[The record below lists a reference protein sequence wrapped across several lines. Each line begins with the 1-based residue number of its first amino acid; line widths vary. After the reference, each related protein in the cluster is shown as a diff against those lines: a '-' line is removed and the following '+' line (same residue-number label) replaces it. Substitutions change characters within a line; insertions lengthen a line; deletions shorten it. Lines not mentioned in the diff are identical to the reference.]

1 MGILK
6 EEIKEKDKEIKQLL
20 EEQKLNDKSED
31 LIEKNLI
38 SKLTDLL
45 KITRFLLKIENVYL
59 TIANTL
65 NFRGSS
71 GQIPISQ
78 IK

>member
-38 SKLTDLL
+38 SKLTDLFKNY
-45 KITRFLLKIENVYL
+45 KIS
-59 TIANTL
+59 A
-65 NFRGSS
+65 
-71 GQIPISQ
+71 
-78 IK
+78 

>member
-38 SKLTDLL
+38 SKFTDLFKNH
-45 KITRFLLKIENVYL
+45 KIS
-59 TIANTL
+59 A
-65 NFRGSS
+65 
-71 GQIPISQ
+71 
-78 IK
+78 

>member
-45 KITRFLLKIENVYL
+45 KNYKIS
-59 TIANTL
+59 A
-65 NFRGSS
+65 
-71 GQIPISQ
+71 
-78 IK
+78 